1 MKDLIRILYAT
12 LSVSILLAT
21 HYPLSMAA
29 QDKGMTERVGQQ
41 KEMKENEVTVGLRAG
56 HNAAFGGFAAMS
68 VETYQTIR
76 GGLAISGGVQYNTIG
91 KTTLEARPAYTI
103 GFDWGRLTPELLLT
117 YTDLASTGSFAAGAG
132 LGADFGRVSAK
143 LGYYYHTF
151 GGHGGW
157 ITEPFNIYYEL
168 NVHLLKKVED
178 WKVDLTITNNE
189 MFELERHYQPSF
201 IAWCCHYPTDRLGI
215 SFGIGCKPAG
225 MFHMSADYYQ
235 TYIKT
240 GVCYRW

>member
-12 LSVSILLAT
+12 LSVSILLAA

-29 QDKGMTERVGQQ
+29 QDKGMTDRAGQQ

-56 HNAAFGGFAAMS
+56 HNDAFGGFAAMS
-68 VETYQTIR
+68 EETYQTIR
-76 GGLAISGGVQYNTIG
+76 GG
-91 KTTLEARPAYTI
+91 R
-103 GFDWGRLTPELLLT
+103 
-117 YTDLASTGSFAAGAG
+117 
-132 LGADFGRVSAK
+132 
-143 LGYYYHTF
+143 
-151 GGHGGW
+151 GGW

-178 WKVDLTITNNE
+178 WKMELIITNNE

-201 IAWCCHYPTDRLGI
+201 IARCCHYPTDRLGI

>member
-12 LSVSILLAT
+12 LSVSILLAA
-21 HYPLSMAA
+21 HYPLSMTA
-29 QDKGMTERVGQQ
+29 QDKGMMVGTDHQ

-91 KTTLEARPAYTI
+91 KTTLEARPGYVMNF
-103 GFDWGRLTPELLLT
+103 GWGKITPELLLT
-117 YTDLASTGSFAAGAG
+117 YSRLASVSSLAAGVGAG
-132 LGADFGRVSAK
+132 FSFRRTDIKF
-143 LGYYYHTF
+143 GYYYHTF
-151 GGHGGW
+151 GGQGGW

-168 NVHLLKKVED
+168 NVHLLQ
-178 WKVDLTITNNE
+178 KVDNWSMDLIITNNE
-189 MFELERHYQPSF
+189 IFELERHYQPSF
-201 IAWCCHYPTDRLGI
+201 IAQCHYYPTSTLGI
-215 SFGIGCKPAG
+215 SFGIGCKPSG